1 MLRFSFTLYDFD
13 GALVKEHTAY
23 YLVDGTLRLQEDAG
37 VVSEEVGVP
46 LVELAVWLS
55 GWLAA
60 PHGARSFLP
69 EGYVE
74 DEGPMLHL
82 APVGSARYRLTYAY
96 AEPVVSWVAEQA
108 EWNATFTRFID
119 ELRIAVQVRY
129 QVTLEQVLPP
139 VQPH

>member
-1 MLRFSFTLYDFD
+1 MLRFSFTLDDFD
-13 GALVKEHTAY
+13 RALVQEHTAY

-37 VVSEEVGVP
+37 VVFEEAGAP

-60 PHGARSFLP
+60 PQGARSFLP
-69 EGYVE
+69 EGYDE

-96 AEPVVSWVAEQA
+96 AEPVASWVATRA
-108 EWNATFTRFID
+108 EWESTFTRFID
-119 ELRIAVQVRY
+119 ELRQAVQAHY

-139 VQPH
+139 VLPL